1 MPEDYNSFKELE
13 KLTSDQ
19 YADNI
24 SKVKK
29 SVDNNIS
36 SMSFITNI
44 IDMYFSK
51 VVSYVVNLSG
61 GDSDKEKE

>member
-13 KLTSDQ
+13 KQTSEQ

-29 SVDNNIS
+29 SVDNNIN

-61 GDSDKEKE
+61 GDSEKEKE